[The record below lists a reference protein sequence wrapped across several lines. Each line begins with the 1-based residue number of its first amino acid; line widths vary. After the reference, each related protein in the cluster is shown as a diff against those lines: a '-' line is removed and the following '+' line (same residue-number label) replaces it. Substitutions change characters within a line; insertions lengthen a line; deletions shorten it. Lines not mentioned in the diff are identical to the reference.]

1 MQEVNLTIWNEF
13 VHEQNNEFVQGIY
26 PKGIHGAIADF
37 MRKQAGFNVRTAT
50 LDEPENGLTQEIL
63 DSTDVLTWWGH
74 AAHDRVADETVDR
87 VQARILEGM
96 GLIVLHS
103 GHYSKIFRRMMGT
116 GCDLA
121 WREDAGRERM
131 WVVNPAHPIAAGV
144 DQYIELPNTEMYG
157 EFFNIPDPDEL
168 VFIGWFEG
176 GEVFRSGAT
185 WQRGRGRIFY
195 FQPGHETF
203 PIFHNEQIL
212 QVLANAVRWARFGG
226 TRNTTG
232 IGGCYHREKPLE
244 AMEEKDYQLGAL
256 QHPGQPKK

>member
-1 MQEVNLTIWNEF
+1 MSDIRLTIWNEN
-13 VHEQNNEFVQGIY
+13 VHEQNNEFVKGIY

-37 MRKQAGFNVRTAT
+37 MRQQDGFSVRAAT
-50 LDEPENGLTQEIL
+50 LDQPEHGLTQEAL
-63 DSTDVLTWWGH
+63 DATDVLTWWGH
-74 AAHDRVADETVDR
+74 AAHGSVTDEIVDR
-87 VQARILEGM
+87 VQARVLEGM

-121 WREDAGRERM
+121 WREDAGRERL

-157 EFFNIPDPDEL
+157 EFFNIPDPDDL

-176 GEVFRSGAT
+176 GEGFRSGAC
-185 WQRGRGRIFY
+185 WRRGRGRIFY

-212 QVLANAVRWARFGG
+212 QVLANAVRWARFEG
-226 TRNTTG
+226 TPNTTG
-232 IGGCYHREKPLE
+232 IGDCYHREEPLE

-256 QHPGQPKK
+256 RHPGEPD